1 MSAENTESVIP
12 PAPPDSGEARRASA
26 EDAEEDPLV
35 IDEENE
41 KTTNTNEEETATVDE
56 ENEKEFEPTVDMLMN
71 EFDDEQTIEEE
82 EALAEDDEDEL
93 NALQNEQD
101 MPIEELLKM
110 YGYNNPPATTEPEP
124 KETKEIEEDIEKTDE
139 DPEEK
144 GEPTK
149 EPSPVE
155 EEVQEEPSSASK
167 GEKRGSSSP
176 PPAKKARSELA
187 KFYEATVE
195 GRSLRSSAGVV
206 EEEEAEE
213 EEEEVEEGKD
223 YSWKKTIMIGPTYQA
238 SVPGGLD
245 NYDDTPPYENE
256 DKLLWDPSRLTE
268 ESCKEYLAKSSECLG
283 ASGAMGVN
291 GIPTGSNIR
300 DDEQALLL
308 LLQCGYNVEEALRR
322 RRMNAVPP
330 ADTMSLWSEEECKA
344 FETGL
349 RVYGKDFHSIQN
361 QKVGTRSV
369 GELVQFYYLWK
380 KTERHDVFAN
390 SFRIEKKKYTLHPG
404 TTDYMERFMDEQD
417 VARDRSVSPNYHS
430 LIYGDTKRKES
441 KQDSFS
447 NGSNKESRPDHQ
459 DGATLSEAA
468 TL

>member
-1 MSAENTESVIP
+1 MFLTKVYVITLISI
-12 PAPPDSGEARRASA
+12 A
-26 EDAEEDPLV
+26 
-35 IDEENE
+35 
-41 KTTNTNEEETATVDE
+41 
-56 ENEKEFEPTVDMLMN
+56 
-71 EFDDEQTIEEE
+71 
-82 EALAEDDEDEL
+82 DEL

-110 YGYNNPPATTEPEP
+110 YGYNNSQPQAKDE
-124 KETKEIEEDIEKTDE
+124 EEDTEEQEEVTESKDAE
-139 DPEEK
+139 ESDKVEK

-149 EPSPVE
+149 DI
-155 EEVQEEPSSASK
+155 VQENRTDEDQEQEDSAIVHK
-167 GEKRGSSSP
+167 GEKRSSSTP

-187 KFYEATVE
+187 KYVFHKKKLQRIYFFLYRFYEAAVE

-206 EEEEAEE
+206 EEPEE
-213 EEEEVEEGKD
+213 EEEEPEEEEDVEIGKD
-223 YSWKKTIMIGPTYQA
+223 YSWKKTIMIGTTYQA
-238 SVPGGLD
+238 SVPDGLN

-256 DKLLWDPSRLTE
+256 DKLLWDPSRMSEDL
-268 ESCKEYLAKSSECLG
+268 CKEYLAKSGELQG
-283 ASGAMGVN
+283 ATGAMGVN
-291 GIPTGSNIR
+291 GIPTGSHVR

-361 QKVGTRSV
+361 QKVGTRAV

-404 TTDYMERFMDEQD
+404 TTDYMER
-417 VARDRSVSPNYHS
+417 Y
-430 LIYGDTKRKES
+430 LIKAYNI
-441 KQDSFS
+441 QIF
-447 NGSNKESRPDHQ
+447 
-459 DGATLSEAA
+459 
-468 TL
+468 